1 MYINIERCQIIVRC
15 SNIVLFTITDVTSNV
30 HQKLSVSCCTS
41 QPKRLNQI
49 ITVNSSIRMPQGDI
63 KVDIHLGIACH

>member
-1 MYINIERCQIIVRC
+1 MYINIERCQITVRC

-30 HQKLSVSCCTS
+30 HQKLSVSSCTS